1 MVTGLVT
8 INDNVPPTE
17 CKRGYILGGLG
28 SFDMGPCK
36 GRGFRMLS
44 VLWVKL
50 DVSFVQE
57 ASWLGRL
64 FLLFLMSEP

>member
-1 MVTGLVT
+1 VVTGLVT
-8 INDNVPPTE
+8 INDNVPPAE

-44 VLWVKL
+44 VLWVKP
-50 DVSFVQE
+50 DVSFVR
-57 ASWLGRL
+57 G
-64 FLLFLMSEP
+64 FLAGTSVFIVFDE